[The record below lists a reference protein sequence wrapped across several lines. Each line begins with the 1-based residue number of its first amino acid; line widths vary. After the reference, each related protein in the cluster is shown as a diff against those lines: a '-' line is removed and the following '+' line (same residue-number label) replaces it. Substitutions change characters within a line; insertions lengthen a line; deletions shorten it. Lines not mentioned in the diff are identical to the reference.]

1 MVSEKKSYNDHIFVL
16 HSIVNNRINKKLD
29 TLSAF
34 LDLKK
39 TFDSVNKDSLL
50 YKEERSSGH
59 LKLSLVGLPINGK
72 QNSTEIIN
80 NQTIDDIDI
89 VKQQV

>member
-1 MVSEKKSYNDHIFVL
+1 MLVSHKNARENMRK
-16 HSIVNNRINKKLD
+16 
-29 TLSAF
+29 
-34 LDLKK
+34 
-39 TFDSVNKDSLL
+39 
-50 YKEERSSGH
+50 RSSGH

-72 QNSTEIIN
+72 QNSAEIIN